1 MTMEAEVRGKEGQ
14 GRERERVRFE
24 DARLLAL
31 KMEKGPWA
39 KEYRRLLE
47 G

>member
-1 MTMEAEVRGKEGQ
+1 MEAEGRGKEGQ

-31 KMEKGPWA
+31 KMEKG
-39 KEYRRLLE
+39 LE
-47 G
+47 PRNIGGF